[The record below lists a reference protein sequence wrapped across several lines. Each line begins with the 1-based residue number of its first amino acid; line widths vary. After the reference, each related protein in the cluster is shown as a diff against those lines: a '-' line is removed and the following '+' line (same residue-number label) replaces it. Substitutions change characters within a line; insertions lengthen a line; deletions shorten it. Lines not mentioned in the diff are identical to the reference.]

1 MLEVIL
7 ECWVTAEIRV
17 AEGAILVGEDEL
29 HELPDGEL
37 PCLVVVPPT
46 RVLQVLLVQPLDSL
60 TPSGECYRIGVR
72 LGRIW
77 RLVGL
82 RASFI
87 VGQRLI
93 HNTTAVSVG
102 IAAGLMARR
111 INVYERVIQHIP
123 VSVQSLGIRLHR
135 NDGICLNE
143 TSDYRIVPP
152 GAIVIQ
158 PAQALLPLPGV
169 AVIRRRRAPGEA
181 GLAKGSMSQLAHPA
195 AGGIRHDAR
204 RAQVVAEEIEHAV
217 VPRHRIALHPHG
229 DTLSTKVIVEPPYM
243 PGREAGRRA
252 EGGRRGPR
260 RCLSRSRGCGRC
272 SRRSCRKEELALG
285 DDLLVLRWTGP
296 I

>member
-111 INVYERVIQHIP
+111 INVYDP
-123 VSVQSLGIRLHR
+123 V
-135 NDGICLNE
+135 
-143 TSDYRIVPP
+143 
-152 GAIVIQ
+152 
-158 PAQALLPLPGV
+158 
-169 AVIRRRRAPGEA
+169 
-181 GLAKGSMSQLAHPA
+181 
-195 AGGIRHDAR
+195 
-204 RAQVVAEEIEHAV
+204 
-217 VPRHRIALHPHG
+217 
-229 DTLSTKVIVEPPYM
+229 
-243 PGREAGRRA
+243 
-252 EGGRRGPR
+252 
-260 RCLSRSRGCGRC
+260 
-272 SRRSCRKEELALG
+272 
-285 DDLLVLRWTGP
+285 
-296 I
+296 